1 MLGARFKAIASPTL
15 SPARLGERD
24 EGLFVG
30 RFARHFT
37 PYIVCSLYSGWQF
50 VTRTTHDPLRS
61 KLSLRPMDSSS
72 RSSRPHQ
79 VKVSLL
85 STWSWMDWGK
95 SRHSLERMASFSMR
109 RLLSLSTVGRMLLCF
124 RCLALSWLLLL
135 SVYPCHIRY
144 SLRGSTFLDDL
155 QLDYD
160 L

>member
-124 RCLALSWLLLL
+124 VVS
-135 SVYPCHIRY
+135 RY
-144 SLRGSTFLDDL
+144 HDYYFCQFIPVIFGIPYGVAPFLMTFN
-155 QLDYD
+155 
-160 L
+160 